1 MYTRQ
6 GFSVDFISSVHPM
19 FKNTSFLAF
28 RLRVT
33 FIFLVVRIAGKTFG
47 GRGITFAESITTFA
61 PKPVVG
67 SWFYRKR
74 KEN

>member
-6 GFSVDFISSVHPM
+6 GLSVDFISSIHPM
-19 FKNTSFLAF
+19 FKNTSLVAF
-28 RLRVT
+28 RLGVT

-47 GRGITFAESITTFA
+47 GRGITFAQSITTFA

-67 SWFYRKR
+67 SWS
-74 KEN
+74 